1 MDPEAAFP
9 GEVARYVAAVKSSRP
24 VRSGGEV
31 LTPGEPEART
41 RAERLAS
48 GVPLTDD
55 IWASIVATARQ
66 VGIEERRIQ
75 AVMQSD

>member
-1 MDPEAAFP
+1 
-9 GEVARYVAAVKSSRP
+9 VQR
-24 VRSGGEV
+24 GGEV
-31 LTPGEPEART
+31 LSPGEPEQRT
-41 RAERLAS
+41 RTERLAG

-75 AVMQSD
+75 TLGQSA